1 MVFCKKAIRPAIRAG
16 LLRTLRRI
24 AKNDATV
31 TFLLSILGSRRASS
45 TNANICDEIL
55 VKLLIKVL

>member
-31 TFLLSILGSRRASS
+31 TFLLSML
-45 TNANICDEIL
+45 
-55 VKLLIKVL
+55 